1 MSQERNSL
9 PSSATTSTSS
19 RRLPVSGRSRWSS
32 TSKVEKELIQ
42 GIYARTDS
50 EINRRD
56 DEIKRL
62 EAEIELIKKNEIPY
76 AQVTREA
83 INSWP
88 EITELSIGDGAG
100 VTADSLHVDR
110 RIIVVAKTN
119 KAMTSVEKEKFTKWL
134 GIRLNNDSIEFIED
148 ASAAVRAS
156 KGTRKSHR

>member
-1 MSQERNSL
+1 M
-9 PSSATTSTSS
+9 
-19 RRLPVSGRSRWSS
+19 
-32 TSKVEKELIQ
+32 EKELLQ

-56 DEIKRL
+56 NEIKRL

-76 AQVTREA
+76 SQVTREA

-100 VTADSLHVDR
+100 VTADSLHVDK
-110 RIIVVAKTN
+110 RIIVVAKTS

-134 GIRLNNDSIEFIED
+134 GIRLNSDDVEFIED
-148 ASAAVRAS
+148 APAVHRS
-156 KGTRKSHR
+156 KGTRKSHIGK